1 MFLYRQKNKHKRIHV
16 KRTVTQNINRTN
28 QMTKID
34 EDNGSCERKVIPPKS
49 QMNVNQGEKVN
60 ASEL

>member
-1 MFLYRQKNKHKRIHV
+1 MNRHKRIHV
-16 KRTVTQNINRTN
+16 KITVTQKMNRTN

-49 QMNVNQGEKVN
+49 QMNVNHGENVK